1 MSLRRGSIPQPRFS
15 GTTTKKNKQSF
26 VSELRGTLE
35 IGNKK
40 KKRKQSQKTNKSIG
54 NKLYIHTH
62 TRNYIIKKLILKYDQ
77 CLSCFL
83 HNPLL
88 MLFGMS
94 AVLFSRKKI

>member
-40 KKRKQSQKTNKSIG
+40 KKKENKARKQTKVLAINYT
-54 NKLYIHTH
+54 YTHTH
-62 TRNYIIKKLILKYDQ
+62 VTI
-77 CLSCFL
+77 
-83 HNPLL
+83 
-88 MLFGMS
+88 
-94 AVLFSRKKI
+94 

>member
-1 MSLRRGSIPQPRFS
+1 MNERWCPANEPHKGRLHVPVPQTVDE
-15 GTTTKKNKQSF
+15 GVQH
-26 VSELRGTLE
+26 GA
-35 IGNKK
+35 
-40 KKRKQSQKTNKSIG
+40 
-54 NKLYIHTH
+54 H

-88 MLFGMS
+88 MLFGMF